1 MPETLSESSAQ
12 QDAWVVVGVGNPGR
26 EYAATRHNV
35 GYAVADELAVR
46 MGGSWRQHKSGRASV
61 IEGRLAGTPGV
72 RTVLGRGRCHMN
84 ESGGPIS
91 TLLSFYKVQPEHLLV
106 IHDELD
112 IPYGE
117 LRVKFGG
124 GDNGHNGLKSI
135 RRSLGTGEYYRLR
148 VGIGRPPGRRET
160 ADFVLSAFS
169 STERR
174 ELDLHVQRAADA
186 AESLLTD
193 GLERTQNR
201 FNR

>member
-46 MGGSWRQHKSGRASV
+46 MGGSWRPHKSGRASV

-160 ADFVLSAFS
+160 ADFVLSAFL